1 MDEMTDLSTPPPAR
15 ATSQGTSTAETPA
28 AAASSSA
35 SLWARIREHKVLQW
49 SLAYLGAALALA
61 HGQELV
67 GHAFDWP
74 EISNRIVIGALAVGF
89 PIVVA
94 LAWYHG
100 HKGLTRIS
108 AGEMTVVSVLL
119 VIGAGLLMALVRT
132 PGEQV
137 EPQPN
142 VLRPVPAPAA
152 TVSTTGSPSTSI
164 AAPFVTPIA
173 ATPPQHSIAVLPFVD
188 MSEKKDQEY
197 FADGMAEEITDLL
210 ARIPGITIM
219 SRTSSFQFKGH
230 NEDLRALGASLG
242 VAYVLEG
249 SVRKSGDRI
258 RVTAQ
263 LIDASDGSHRWSGS
277 YDRDLVDVL
286 KVQDEISWG
295 LVRALEVSMG
305 ADEPGSRPALKSVEA
320 YALYLRGRQAFNRYD
335 KQGYDQAASYFQQAM
350 ELDPQSALAS
360 AWLAYVNFNLA
371 SYGLVQPD
379 TGFEDARRYAERARM
394 LDPKSELATAA
405 LGAIYLQHDWDWAAG
420 ASELDRA
427 LALAP
432 GSARILLL
440 HSLAPSALGHWDAA
454 VRDFNAS
461 VALDPLL
468 PAAHLLLGIV
478 QLAAGHLN
486 EAEAAFNRA
495 LDIAPNY
502 ALAHYCLAQALLF
515 KGEKQAALAQI
526 DLEPVE
532 TAQWAGRAAIFHAL
546 GRKADSDAALKRL
559 TELTSEP
566 NSAFLIASV
575 HAYRGERDAAFVWL
589 ERAFTQKDPTL
600 WHIKSQPYFSSLKGD
615 PRYKA
620 FLRKMNLP
628 E

>member
-1 MDEMTDLSTPPPAR
+1 MTDLSTPPPGEP
-15 ATSQGTSTAETPA
+15 SEPPPA
-28 AAASSSA
+28 AGTSSA

-74 EISNRIVIGALAVGF
+74 EITNRIVIGALAVGF
-89 PIVVA
+89 PVAVA

-100 HKGLTRIS
+100 HKGLTRVS
-108 AGEMTVVSVLL
+108 AGEMSVVSVLL

-132 PGEQV
+132 PTEQDS
-137 EPQPN
+137 QLN

-152 TVSTTGSPSTSI
+152 TLSTISSTFAST
-164 AAPFVTPIA
+164 APPIVTPIA

-210 ARIPGITIM
+210 ARIPGITVM
-219 SRTSSFQFKGH
+219 SRTSSFQFKGR

-249 SVRKSGDRI
+249 SVRKSGDRV

-263 LIDASDGSHRWSGS
+263 LINTSDGSHLWSES
-277 YDRDLVDVL
+277 YDHQLVDVL
-286 KVQDEISWG
+286 KMQDEISWG
-295 LVRALEVSMG
+295 LIRALQVSMDV
-305 ADEPGSRPALKSVEA
+305 DEPGSRPLLKNVDA
-320 YALYLRGRQAFNRYD
+320 YALYLRGRQSLSRYD
-335 KQGYDQAASYFQQAM
+335 KAGYDQAASYFQQAM
-350 ELDPQSALAS
+350 ELDPESALAP
-360 AWLAYVNFNLA
+360 AWLALVNLNQA
-371 SYGLVQPD
+371 GYGLVQPD
-379 TGFEDARRYAERARM
+379 KGFEDARRNAKRARM
-394 LDPKSELATAA
+394 LDPKSELAMAV
-405 LGAIYLQHDWDWAAG
+405 LGSIYVIHDWNWAAG
-420 ASELDRA
+420 ETELDRA

-440 HSLAPSALGHWDAA
+440 HSLAPFALGHWDAA
-454 VRDFNAS
+454 LRDLNTS
-461 VALDPLL
+461 VALDPFL
-468 PAAHLLLGIV
+468 PATHLLLGSS
-478 QLAAGHLN
+478 QLGAGHLS

-495 LDIAPNY
+495 LDIAPDY
-502 ALAHYCLAQALLF
+502 ALAHSLLAQALLF
-515 KGEKQAALAQI
+515 KGEKQAALTQI

-532 TAQWAGRAAIFHAL
+532 TARWAGRAAIYRAL
-546 GRKADSDAALKRL
+546 SRKADSDAALKRL
-559 TELTSEP
+559 TALTSEP
-566 NSAFLIASV
+566 SSAFFIACA
-575 HAYRGERDAAFVWL
+575 HAYRGERDAAFIWL
-589 ERAFTQKDPTL
+589 DRAFTQKDSDL
-600 WHIKSQPYFSSLKGD
+600 YHIKSVLYFNSIRED

-620 FLRKMNLP
+620 FLRKMDLP

>member
-1 MDEMTDLSTPPPAR
+1 MTEPSTPLPEERSESPPAGGASR
-15 ATSQGTSTAETPA
+15 SGTAASQGGT
-28 AAASSSA
+28 
-35 SLWARIREHKVLQW
+35 LWARIREHKVLQW

-67 GHAFDWP
+67 GHAFEWP
-74 EISNRIVIGALAVGF
+74 EITNRIVIGALAVGF
-89 PIVVA
+89 PVAVA

-132 PGEQV
+132 PAEQT
-137 EPQPN
+137 EPQTN
-142 VLRPVPAPAA
+142 ALRPVPAPAA
-152 TVSTTGSPSTSI
+152 TLSTTGSPAST
-164 AAPFVTPIA
+164 AAPIVTPVA
-173 ATPPQHSIAVLPFVD
+173 ATPRQHSIAVLPFVD

-210 ARIPGITIM
+210 ARIPGITVM
-219 SRTSSFQFKGH
+219 SRTSSFQFKGR

-249 SVRKSGDRI
+249 SVRKSGERV

-305 ADEPGSRPALKSVEA
+305 ADESGSRPALRSVDA
-320 YALYLRGRQAFNRYD
+320 YALYLRGRQAYSRYD
-335 KQGYDQAASYFQQAM
+335 KEGYDQAASYFQQAM
-350 ELDPQSALAS
+350 ELDAQSALAP
-360 AWLAYVNFNLA
+360 AWLALVNFNLA
-371 SYGLVQPD
+371 AYGLVQSD
-379 TGFEDARRYAERARM
+379 MGFEDARRYAERARM
-394 LDPKSELATAA
+394 LDPKSELAISA
-405 LGAIYLQHDWDWAAG
+405 LGCIYVVHDWNWAAG
-420 ASELDRA
+420 QRELDRA

-432 GSARILLL
+432 GSARMLLL
-440 HSLAPSALGHWDAA
+440 HSLAPLALGHWDAA
-454 VRDFNAS
+454 LRDLNAS

-468 PAAHLLLGIV
+468 PAAHLILGEALLG
-478 QLAAGHLN
+478 AAHWS
-486 EAEAAFNRA
+486 EAEAALKRA
-495 LDIAPNY
+495 LDIAPSY
-502 ALAHYCLAQALLF
+502 AQAHFYLAEALLL

-526 DLEPVE
+526 DLESVE
-532 TAQWAGRAAIFHAL
+532 TARWAGRAMIFHSM
-546 GRKADSDAALKRL
+546 GRKTDSDAALKRL
-559 TELTSEP
+559 TELTFQP
-566 NSAFLIASV
+566 NLGYLIASV
-575 HAYRGERDAAFVWL
+575 HAYRGETDAAFIWL
-589 ERAFTQKDPTL
+589 ERAFTQKDPAL
-600 WHIKSQPYFSSLKGD
+600 YRIKSSVFLSLLEAD

-620 FLRKMNLP
+620 FIRKMKLP